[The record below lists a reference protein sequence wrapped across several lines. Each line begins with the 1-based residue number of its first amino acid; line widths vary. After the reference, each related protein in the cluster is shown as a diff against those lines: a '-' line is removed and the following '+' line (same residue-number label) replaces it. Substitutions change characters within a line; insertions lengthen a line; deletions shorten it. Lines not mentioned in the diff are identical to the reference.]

1 MTRVKI
7 CGNRTPD
14 DLTATSGVDA
24 QGFIVGVPSSPRNLE
39 PECARALMD
48 CVAPFTSAVLVTT
61 KTDPDGI
68 AELIEATEPNAV
80 QIHADASPQDLGCI
94 RAMLP
99 VGVRLVGVLAL
110 DGDTGPRVVQKAVK
124 LAEAPIDALLV
135 DSKVDGQSGGTGVP
149 HDWTLTRRIR
159 DAIVPC
165 PLILAGGL
173 TGDNVRQAIEIVRPY
188 AVDVSSGV
196 ERGDRKDPD
205 RVAALLEEV
214 RGGRRSPRVSRV

>member
-1 MTRVKI
+1 MTRVKV

-24 QGFIVGVPSSPRNLE
+24 QGFVVGVPSSPRNLD

-48 CVAPFTSAVLVTT
+48 CVSPFTSAVLVTT
-61 KTDPDGI
+61 ETDPHEI
-68 AELIEATEPNAV
+68 AKLVDATEPNAV
-80 QIHADASPQDLGCI
+80 QVHAHVTPQDLGCI

-99 VGVRLVGVLAL
+99 VGVRLFGVLPLAENA
-110 DGDTGPRVVQKAVK
+110 GPNVVRQAMD

-135 DSKVDGQSGGTGVP
+135 DTKVGGRSGGTGVP
-149 HDWTLTRRIR
+149 HDWTLSRRIR
-159 DAIVPC
+159 DAIAPC

-173 TGDNVRQAIEIVRPY
+173 TPDNVREAIELVRPY

-196 ERGDRKDPD
+196 EFDGGKHPGN
-205 RVAALLEEV
+205 VAALLEEV
-214 RGGRRSPRVSRV
+214 RVGSRFPVA